1 MLLFFLQPVPSYL
14 VQLCLTIY
22 HCWPSVMQVIK
33 KNIVKKCMDMFLEIA
48 ENKDDYNKFYESF
61 GKNLKLGVHEDTQ
74 NRAKLAE
81 LLRYCVASPPTT
93 PPGELLVWCVCA
105 RVCVFVCKSASK

>member
-14 VQLCLTIY
+14 VQLCLTID

-48 ENKDDYNKFYESF
+48 EN
-61 GKNLKLGVHEDTQ
+61 
-74 NRAKLAE
+74 
-81 LLRYCVASPPTT
+81 
-93 PPGELLVWCVCA
+93 
-105 RVCVFVCKSASK
+105 